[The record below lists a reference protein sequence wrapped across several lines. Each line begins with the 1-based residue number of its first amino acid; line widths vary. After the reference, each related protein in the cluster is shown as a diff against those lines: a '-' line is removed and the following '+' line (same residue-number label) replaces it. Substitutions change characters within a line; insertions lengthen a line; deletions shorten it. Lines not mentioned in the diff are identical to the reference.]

1 MRNHEFHLR
10 NGGTGSDLRKAP
22 SGSGGTARLALRPD
36 EVRRAV
42 ATMAGRETY
51 GALADLFE
59 ALADPTRAS
68 IVHLLLDHELCTAD
82 VALVLGLRPPAASQ
96 HLRLLR
102 VRRLVR
108 TRRDGRL
115 VLYRLDDA
123 HVAQI
128 VALGLAHVSAT

>member
-1 MRNHEFHLR
+1 MRNPEL
-10 NGGTGSDLRKAP
+10 SLRKE
-22 SGSGGTARLALRPD
+22 GSEAALRKPAAAAEAASAGLRPD
-36 EVRRAV
+36 EVRRAAGAV
-42 ATMAGRETY
+42 ASRETY

-59 ALADPTRAS
+59 ALSDPTRAS

-82 VALVLGLRPPAASQ
+82 VALVLGLKPPAASQ

-115 VLYRLDDA
+115 VLYHLDDA

-128 VALGLAHVSAT
+128 VALGLAHVLTG

>member
-1 MRNHEFHLR
+1 MRNPEL
-10 NGGTGSDLRKAP
+10 NLRKE
-22 SGSGGTARLALRPD
+22 GSEAALRKPAAAAEAASAGLRPD
-36 EVRRAV
+36 EVRRAAGAV
-42 ATMAGRETY
+42 ASRETY

-59 ALADPTRAS
+59 ALSDPTRAS

-82 VALVLGLRPPAASQ
+82 VALVLGLNPPAASQ

-115 VLYRLDDA
+115 VLYHLDDA

-128 VALGLAHVSAT
+128 VALGLAHVLTG